1 VAAVAVVAENH
12 LLACIIRLAGQE
24 EFQTRA
30 AMAAQAGL
38 VARLGWQALPR
49 LAVAVVRVGDR

>member
-1 VAAVAVVAENH
+1 MAVVAENH